1 MAWREAACRA
11 VARARLC
18 VAEAMLDVAIVLL
31 QGPLIGPVGGLRL
44 AHLAGRVAGLPK
56 RLRAPA
62 RLAHGAEVTLPG
74 REKNGY
80 RTP

>member
-11 VARARLC
+11 VARARLR
-18 VAEAMLDVAIVLL
+18 VAEAILDLAIVLL
-31 QGPLIGPVGGLRL
+31 EGRVIGPVGGLRL

-62 RLAHGAEVTLPG
+62 RLGQGAEVTLPG
-74 REKNGY
+74 REKNGD